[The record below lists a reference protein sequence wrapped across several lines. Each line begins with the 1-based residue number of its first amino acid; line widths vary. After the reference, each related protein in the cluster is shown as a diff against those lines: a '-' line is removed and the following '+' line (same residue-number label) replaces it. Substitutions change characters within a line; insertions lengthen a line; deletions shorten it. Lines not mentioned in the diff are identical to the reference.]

1 MLNRTMNTEQQ
12 VTYLIPVSH
21 STQHQQ
27 PSEPV
32 EQPKNPFLI
41 TVTKDFLK
49 EKSTSDDGG
58 PNATNN

>member
-1 MLNRTMNTEQQ
+1 M
-12 VTYLIPVSH
+12 IPVSH